1 MLYRAERK
9 SMGSEQLASVKGVL
23 FDLDGT
29 LLQVEMREFIPAYI
43 QGLAKHFPDAPDPAT
58 FDRAVK
64 DSIRALLASDEG
76 AVNNEQFFLTALGRQ
91 LGLDAALCGE
101 RVRRYC
107 ANGMAGLESLVR
119 PLALAR
125 NILARCF
132 ERGLRVAL
140 ATNPVFPRQLVE
152 ARLRWAEIADF
163 PFDYVTTFDNSRYC
177 KPHPAYFRDV
187 LSQLGLTPEECIM
200 VGNDTEHD
208 LGARSAGITTFL
220 VDTWLL
226 DRAKGDYVTD
236 FRGGHCDLFQFLG
249 KLGAAN

>member
-1 MLYRAERK
+1 MESFSK
-9 SMGSEQLASVKGVL
+9 VKGVL

-43 QGLAKHFPDAPDPAT
+43 EGLAKHFPDVPDPAT
-58 FDRAVK
+58 FARAVK
-64 DSIRALLASDEG
+64 DSIRALLASDSG
-76 AVNNEQFFLTALGRQ
+76 QSSNEEFFLATLGRQ
-91 LGLDAALCGE
+91 LGLDAAVCGE

-125 NILARCF
+125 DILSRCF
-132 ERGLRVAL
+132 EHGLKVVV
-140 ATNPVFPRQLVE
+140 ATNPVFPRPLVE
-152 ARLRWAEIADF
+152 ARLRWAQIADF

-177 KPHPAYFRDV
+177 KPHPGYFRDV
-187 LSQLGLTPEECIM
+187 LGQLGLAPQECLM

-208 LGARSAGITTFL
+208 LGARAAGIPTFL

-226 DRAKGDYVTD
+226 DRAKGEYVTD
-236 FRGGHCDLFQFLG
+236 YRGGHGELLHFIDQLAG
-249 KLGAAN
+249 ID

>member
-1 MLYRAERK
+1 MESCSK
-9 SMGSEQLASVKGVL
+9 VKGVL

-43 QGLAKHFPDAPDPAT
+43 AGLAKHFPEVPDPAAFT
-58 FDRAVK
+58 LAIK
-64 DSIRALLASDEG
+64 DSIRALLASDAG
-76 AVNNEQFFLTALGRQ
+76 ASSNEEFFLTTLGRQ
-91 LGLDAALCGE
+91 LGLDATVCGE

-125 NILARCF
+125 DILSRCF
-132 ERGLRVAL
+132 EHGLKVVV
-140 ATNPVFPRQLVE
+140 ATNPVFPRPLVE
-152 ARLRWAEIADF
+152 ARLRWAQIDDF

-177 KPHPAYFRDV
+177 KPHPGYFRDV
-187 LSQLGLTPEECIM
+187 LGQLGLAPEECLM

-208 LGARSAGITTFL
+208 LGARAAGIPTFL

-226 DRAKGDYVTD
+226 DRAKGEYVTD
-236 FRGGHCDLFQFLG
+236 YRGSHGELLHFLDRLSG
-249 KLGAAN
+249 ID